1 MNGTETEVIYNEYYH
16 NLANITAEFSKRLIE
31 YAGLPILGI
40 SGALL
45 SGFWSLYM
53 IQRMRVARNEYQIVK
68 RNSEDHM
75 NYDITTKNFRIMSV
89 YYSFMMMICVS
100 EFFCCALTVL
110 MGVLFVTL
118 PQTPVRWLKHPNENE
133 TDFSCIANILLSV
146 EMREIYYT
154 VPMHVQVTLYLTILG
169 LIRMLVYYLR
179 DSHRNERSFGWSYF
193 KLYGLFMSGRIMT
206 YFFFAGVLQT
216 LPFAIVWFTIFIIYE
231 SICILYGCVGLQRIL
246 KKRYQLAKEDS
257 QNIEVDKWKW
267 MYYKFAFF
275 NPVLNYSLTLF
286 SITEFLFVYGFFFAM
301 YVNTECWIHV
311 AFGSVVHFNTMS
323 DENKYLLVL
332 VYQIM
337 YNIIADFT
345 YVSTILILG
354 IPYIFYS
361 IAFSINILFRAC
373 KKKRVYGDNSWL
385 AERLLNAPL
394 KERRPK
400 ELF

>member
-1 MNGTETEVIYNEYYH
+1 MNETEVKYNEYYH
-16 NLANITAEFSKRLIE
+16 NLANLTTVFSQKLLE
-31 YAGLPILGI
+31 YVGLPVLGV
-40 SGALL
+40 SGVLL

-53 IQRMRVARNEYQIVK
+53 IKRMRVARNEYQIVK

-100 EFFCCALTVL
+100 EFFCSGLTLL

-118 PQTPVRWLKHPNENE
+118 PQTPVRWVQDPYKNDSNYN
-133 TDFSCIANILLSV
+133 CIANILLNV
-146 EMREIYYT
+146 EMRDIYYT
-154 VPMHVQVTLYLTILG
+154 IPMHVQVTLYLTVLG

-216 LPFAIVWFTIFIIYE
+216 LPFAIIWFTVFIIYE

-246 KKRYQLAKEDS
+246 RKRYQLAKEDC
-257 QNIEVDKWKW
+257 QIVEVNKWKW

-275 NPVLNYSLTLF
+275 NPVLNYCLTLL

-301 YVNTECWIHV
+301 YVNTECWIRV
-311 AFGSVVHFNTMS
+311 AFGSVVEFTTMS
-323 DENKYLLVL
+323 NNSKFHLVIF
-332 VYQIM
+332 YQIIF
-337 YNIIADFT
+337 NIIADFS
-345 YVSTILILG
+345 YISTILIFG
-354 IPYIFYS
+354 IPFIFYS
-361 IAFSINILFRAC
+361 LGFSLNLIVRAYQ
-373 KKKRVYGDNSWL
+373 KKRVYGDNSWL

-394 KERRPK
+394 KERRAK
-400 ELF
+400 EIF